1 MGTCLRP
8 TPGQTFSGGNSVVES
23 TQEER
28 AEEAVLMT
36 DGDGVETL
44 VLITKASFTH
54 SLYKT

>member
-1 MGTCLRP
+1 M
-8 TPGQTFSGGNSVVES
+8 FSGGNSVVES
-23 TQEER
+23 IQEER

-54 SLYKT
+54 CLYKT